1 MNTSDPASRWPSELN
16 DLYARQGRY
25 LAAWL
30 AAFPQTDV
38 MSAPEPEELVRLYL
52 ERVELQHENERLRVL
67 LARRQA
73 LLDTEAVQAA
83 LWVRAWPLF
92 RWPPAGRALGTLAR
106 VGRFVLGRPA
116 RVTST

>member
-1 MNTSDPASRWPSELN
+1 MNTSDPASRLPSELN

-38 MSAPEPEELVRLYL
+38 MNAPEPEELVALYQ
-52 ERVELQHENERLRVL
+52 ERVHLQHENERLREL

-73 LLDTEAVQAA
+73 LLETDAVQAA
-83 LWVRAWPLF
+83 LWVRSWPLF
-92 RWPPAGRALGTLAR
+92 RWPPADRAVRALGR
-106 VGRFVLGRPA
+106 WGRRLLGRPVRA
-116 RVTST
+116 ITT